1 MCFTIVFPF
10 LALQN
15 HKAIFKETFQ
25 FPDEASIARRILVYG
40 VLHTLFIE
48 FACYPMVESREG
60 NHRQYANIC
69 RIQMETAM
77 SQMPLVL
84 APSYENVL
92 ALLLAVYLFLR

>member
-1 MCFTIVFPF
+1 MCFTVVFPF
-10 LALQN
+10 LALHN

-25 FPDEASIARRILVYG
+25 FPDEASTARRILVYG
-40 VLHTLFIE
+40 ILHSLFIE
-48 FACYPMVESREG
+48 FTCYPVESRRG
-60 NHRQYANIC
+60 KHQQYANIC

-84 APSYENVL
+84 APSYENIL